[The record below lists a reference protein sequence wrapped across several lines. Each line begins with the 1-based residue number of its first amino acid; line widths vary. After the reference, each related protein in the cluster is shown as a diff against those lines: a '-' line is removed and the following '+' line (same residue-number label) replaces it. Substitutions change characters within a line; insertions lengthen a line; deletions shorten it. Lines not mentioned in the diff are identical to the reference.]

1 VTDTGYIKRL
11 EEQIE
16 ELQEKLA
23 KEQEFVVNIN
33 NHIWVINIVYGDANG
48 EMYWAS
54 DVVKNSC
61 LEKYVR
67 KIIRSRSQSLKLLG
81 YNFTRPYVISVD
93 DDFRQVMNQKDNY
106 WFDDKMLFIEGF
118 EFDYALKKW
127 MYKDSGNSMEFN
139 MAFTEQVK
147 KWFDEG

>member
-1 VTDTGYIKRL
+1 
-11 EEQIE
+11 
-16 ELQEKLA
+16 
-23 KEQEFVVNIN
+23 
-33 NHIWVINIVYGDANG
+33 
-48 EMYWAS
+48 
-54 DVVKNSC
+54 
-61 LEKYVR
+61 
-67 KIIRSRSQSLKLLG
+67 
-81 YNFTRPYVISVD
+81 
-93 DDFRQVMNQKDNY
+93 MNQKDNY